1 MADPDPQDLV
11 PDFTPE
17 QAVRV
22 AVECFDFGGEATP
35 LPSDRD
41 QNFRIDAPGGAT
53 AVLKIANAG
62 ERPEIL
68 DLRNEALERLARAG
82 LPYRFPRPLPTRTGA
97 LVDRVHVDTEGDAP
111 PARVTAPGAATGRR
125 EYHVRLVAWV
135 PGTPLAEIRPHA
147 PSLLSEVGRMLGE
160 VDRAL
165 EGWSPPAARRELAW
179 ELGRGR
185 VVVDERVDGLSGPD
199 EQSLVE
205 RVVADFDHRGVP
217 LLDSL
222 PRGVIHGDA
231 NDWNVLVTP
240 ATAPG
245 EEARVAGLLDFGDMV
260 TSWRVAEVAI
270 AAAYAMLGKRD
281 PLAAAGH
288 LVAGYHAVRP
298 LSEAELAALY
308 PLVRLRLALSVVMSA
323 HQRRLRP
330 DNAYLA
336 VSEPDAWALLRRLDE
351 VPPVLAA
358 CRLRDACGLDPH
370 ARSAAVTA
378 WLTEHEARAAP
389 VLDPDPREVATVRLD
404 FGQESP
410 FLLQRAIRDAGGRGA
425 GRHGGAAD
433 GDAGVGDGD
442 AGAADAPSTR
452 RSRAARTTTPTD
464 ADLWS
469 RLIDRAM
476 EDAGADVGVGAYGE
490 VRPWYEGEAYEVETD
505 EGAEQRTVHLGLDL
519 FAPAG
524 TPVRAPFGG
533 VVEAAVVRDR
543 ALDYGGTVVL
553 RHDVERSGEPLA
565 FWTLYGHLSPA
576 SLDGLAPG
584 DRIEAGRRFA
594 ELGSPSENGGWAPHL
609 HLQLLVDPL
618 GDPSAAP
625 GVARPSL
632 RRLWE
637 SLSPDPA
644 PLCRVPGGGPPPLRA
659 TREEL
664 LERRRRLV
672 APNLSVSY
680 RSSLHIVRGR
690 GPYLFDAD
698 GQRHLDCVNNV
709 AHVGHEHPRVVRALA
724 RQAAV
729 LNTNTRYLHERLTEY
744 AERLAETLPDP
755 LSVCF
760 FVSSGSEANELALR
774 LARTHTGRRDV
785 VVLDGAYHGSTGQLV
800 AMSPY
805 KTGGGGGFDP
815 PDWVHAAPLPDL
827 YRGRYRTGS
836 GTPGGHLDSP
846 GATGPTEDHGTDP
859 TEDPGT
865 GPTENPGTADA
876 AVARYLDDLEAAL
889 RGAGRGAR
897 ETEEG
902 RRGSSQESPDPE
914 AATGSPVAAFF
925 AEALPSCA
933 GQIVLPDGYL
943 EGAYARARG
952 AGAIC
957 VADEVQTGFGR
968 VGSHRWGFETQGVVP
983 DIVTLGK
990 PIGNGHPLAAVVTTP
1005 EVAAS
1010 FDTGMEFFSTFGG
1023 NPVSCA
1029 VGLAVLDILR
1039 DEGLQE
1045 HARRVGARLKRG
1057 LEKLADRHPLIGEVR
1072 GLGLFLGV
1080 ELVLDRGTREPAP
1093 AHAAHLVERMRAHRI
1108 LLSTDGPD
1116 HNVIKIK
1123 PPLPFG
1129 TADADR
1135 LLDTLDRVLGEDALR
1150 LDPGGTSSAP
1160 QR

>member
-1 MADPDPQDLV
+1 MTDPDPQDLV

-35 LPSDRD
+35 LPSERD

-62 ERPEIL
+62 ERPEVL
-68 DLRNEALERLARAG
+68 ELRNEALERLARAG
-82 LPYRFPRPLPTRTGA
+82 LPYRFPRPLPTRSGA
-97 LVDRVHVDTEGDAP
+97 LVDRVRVDPEGNGP
-111 PARVTAPGAATGRR
+111 PARVPRPGAATEGD
-125 EYHVRLVAWV
+125 EHVVRLVAWV
-135 PGTPLAEIRPHA
+135 PGTPLAEIRPHTPA
-147 PSLLSEVGRMLGE
+147 LLAGVGTMLGE

-165 EGWSPPAARRELAW
+165 EGWSPPAAERELAW
-179 ELGRGR
+179 ELERGRG
-185 VVVDERVDGLSGPD
+185 VVEERVGGIRGPD
-199 EQSLVE
+199 ERRLVE
-205 RVVADFDHRGVP
+205 RVVADFDDRAGP
-217 LLDSL
+217 LLASL

-231 NDWNVLVTP
+231 NDWNVLGAQ

-245 EEARVAGLLDFGDMV
+245 EQARVSGLLDFGDMV
-260 TSWRVAEVAI
+260 RSWRVAEVAI

-281 PLAAAGH
+281 PLAAAGR
-288 LVAGYHAVRP
+288 VVSGYHAARP
-298 LSEAELAALY
+298 LSVAELEALY
-308 PLVRLRLALSVVMSA
+308 PLLRLRLALSVVMSA

-330 DNAYLA
+330 DNPYLA
-336 VSEPDAWALLRRLDE
+336 VSETDAWALLRDLDG
-351 VPPVLAA
+351 VPPVLAT
-358 CRLRDACGLDPH
+358 CRLRDACGLEPH
-370 ARSAAVTA
+370 PSSAAVTA
-378 WLTEHEARAAP
+378 WLTEHEEQAAP
-389 VLDPDPREVATVRLD
+389 VLDPDPREAATVALD

-410 FLLQRAIRDAGGRGA
+410 FLLERTVLDAADRAE
-425 GRHGGAAD
+425 RHGGGWDDAEVGAAGVPSSPARRTTIP
-433 GDAGVGDGD
+433 GDADIW
-442 AGAADAPSTR
+442 T
-452 RSRAARTTTPTD
+452 
-464 ADLWS
+464 

-476 EDAGADVGVGAYGE
+476 EDAGAEVGVGAYGE
-490 VRPWYEGEAYEVETD
+490 VRPWYDGDAYEVETD

-524 TPVRAPFGG
+524 TPVRAPFDG

-553 RHDVERSGEPLA
+553 RHEVERSGEPLA
-565 FWTLYGHLSPA
+565 FWTLYGHLSPG

-584 DRIEAGRRFA
+584 ERIEAGRRFA
-594 ELGSPSENGGWAPHL
+594 ELGTPSENGGWAPHL

-644 PLCRVPGGGPPPLRA
+644 PLYRVPGGGPPPPRPA
-659 TREEL
+659 RNEL
-664 LERRRRLV
+664 VGRRRRLL

-690 GPYLFDAD
+690 GPYLFDVD

-744 AERLAETLPDP
+744 AERLVATLPEP

-760 FVSSGSEANELALR
+760 LVNSGSEANELALR

-785 VVLDGAYHGSTGQLV
+785 VVLEGAYHGSTGQLV

-805 KTGGGGGFDP
+805 KTGGAGGFASP
-815 PDWVHAAPLPDL
+815 EWVRTAPLPDL

-836 GTPGGHLDSP
+836 PSFGDGRGGR
-846 GATGPTEDHGTDP
+846 GGPA
-859 TEDPGT
+859 
-865 GPTENPGTADA
+865 TADDA
-876 AVARYLDDLEAAL
+876 ATADEAVARYLADLEAAL
-889 RGAGRGAR
+889 RKSGHRTPEEDADRRRDSPPAPHDDGA
-897 ETEEG
+897 
-902 RRGSSQESPDPE
+902 SPD
-914 AATGSPVAAFF
+914 APVAAFF
-925 AEALPSCA
+925 AESLPSCA

-943 EGAYARARG
+943 EGAYERARDLG
-952 AGAIC
+952 ALC

-968 VGSHRWGFETQGVVP
+968 VGSHMWGFEAHGVVP

-1029 VGLAVLDILR
+1029 VGLAVLDVLR
-1039 DEGLQE
+1039 DEGLQG
-1045 HARRVGARLKRG
+1045 HARTVGARLKRG
-1057 LEKLADRHPLIGEVR
+1057 LEELASRHSLIGDVR

-1080 ELVLDRGTREPAP
+1080 ELVLDRGAREPAP
-1093 AHAAHLVERMRAHRI
+1093 AHASHLVERMRRHRI

-1129 TADADR
+1129 AGDADR
-1135 LLDTLDRVLGEDALR
+1135 LIDTLDRVLGEDALR
-1150 LDPGGTSSAP
+1150 PDAGGTSPAP
-1160 QR
+1160 ER